1 MERIRR
7 ICSLVLLAAFLGCM
21 PMLHAQS
28 FDKLWKQV
36 EQAEQKSLPQTVI
49 KLADEIFRKGEKE
62 KNTPQMLKAYMCRRD
77 NQDMLTPD
85 SFYVNL
91 QGLEQWAKLEEN
103 TVSRAVLNSLVANI
117 YADYAAG
124 NRWELRQ
131 RTSLDLEENTL
142 PKDIREWSGNLFM
155 QQVMNIPVKL

>member
-1 MERIRR
+1 
-7 ICSLVLLAAFLGCM
+7 
-21 PMLHAQS
+21 
-28 FDKLWKQV
+28 
-36 EQAEQKSLPQTVI
+36 
-49 KLADEIFRKGEKE
+49 
-62 KNTPQMLKAYMCRRD
+62 MCRRD

-124 NRWELRQ
+124 NRWELGR
-131 RTSLDLEENTL
+131 RTSLDLEENAL

-155 QQVMNIPVKL
+155 QQVMKYTGEALKDSVELLKTSSRSYVPFVVLGDASEYYHHDMYHLLASRSIEALQNVSDFDTDTLVKSKIMGIYGR